1 VGFLRKLGM
10 AEISEAADK
19 TVQERLLDAAERL
32 FADRGFDRTSVREL
46 AGSAECNV
54 AAVNYY
60 FGGKENLYVEV
71 WQRQME
77 RMVQTRLASI
87 KEVMSKEGEA
97 PSLEDLLRSFAH
109 AFLGPLLDESKSG
122 RILRLYAHEMVNPH
136 LPANMFVQEV
146 VRPTMGAMHQA
157 LVKVCPE
164 LEEAKVPLVMFSIAG
179 QLVHTVHLRS
189 MMEHAENDE
198 LGVFD
203 VGQYIE
209 HVVAFSAAGIRAYF
223 RRKS

>member
-1 VGFLRKLGM
+1 M
-10 AEISEAADK
+10 AEISEAAEK

-32 FADRGFDRTSVREL
+32 FAEHGFDGTSVREL
-46 AGSAECNV
+46 AGAAECNV

-71 WQRQME
+71 WRRMMK
-77 RMVQTRLASI
+77 RMVETRLASI
-87 KEVMSKEGEA
+87 EQVMSKEGEA
-97 PSLEDLLRSFAH
+97 PSLEDFLRSFAY

-164 LEEAKVPLVMFSIAG
+164 LEESKVPLVIFSIAG
-179 QLVHTVHLRS
+179 QLAHTAHLRS

-223 RRKS
+223 GRKT